1 MKKCLS
7 LACIGLTLFST
18 NLLAQWNNWNM
29 PGMSSNRGYS
39 QPYYAPQ
46 PQPQPQPFNM
56 MPFAQPQPAMPYN
69 RGYSQPYYAPQ
80 PQAQPQPFNMMP
92 FAQPQP
98 APVYNPPPAQPFGGM
113 MPWGSQP
120 QPRYQAPPAQQP
132 YMVPGME
139 QGIRS
144 MMQPGRIMAEE
155 ATPGVHMQPTWR

>member
-46 PQPQPQPFNM
+46 PQP
-56 MPFAQPQPAMPYN
+56 
-69 RGYSQPYYAPQ
+69 
-80 PQAQPQPFNMMP
+80 QPQPFNMMP